1 MNITSIFAD
10 SAEFPTLLHFA
21 ACHGLEKLS
30 NVLMDC
36 LGFNDAIQMRNVS
49 EMTPAELGIPII
61 VTKKKI
67 LDVKWFNCD
76 SLNSVQAL
84 KIWVNQIP

>member
-49 EMTPAELGIPII
+49 EMTPAELGI
-61 VTKKKI
+61 TYNFHEKKPS
-67 LDVKWFNCD
+67 FF
-76 SLNSVQAL
+76 LNFQFHEL
-84 KIWVNQIP
+84 LFIQF